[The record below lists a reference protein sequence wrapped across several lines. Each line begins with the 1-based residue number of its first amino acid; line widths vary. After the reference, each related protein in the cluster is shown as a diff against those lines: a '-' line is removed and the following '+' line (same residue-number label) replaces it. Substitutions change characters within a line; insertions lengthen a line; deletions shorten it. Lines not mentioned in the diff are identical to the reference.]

1 MFSCDWL
8 NGINGNI
15 FFPTTLYFISFMQ
28 GGCDDKYDDEVA
40 DTPRCRDYTYVC
52 TDEKVDTCKAQNGVD
67 PINNYMSC
75 EYLQSNFYGNTS

>member
-1 MFSCDWL
+1 
-8 NGINGNI
+8 
-15 FFPTTLYFISFMQ
+15 MQ

-40 DTPRCRDYTYVC
+40 DTPRCRDYAYVC

-75 EYLQSNFYGNTS
+75 KYL